1 MITLSK
7 TISINLTFTVIKP
20 IKVCNVMK
28 TNSIYFTHLV
38 FYVIIKLIIVSF
50 YFGSIF
56 HSQSLGF
63 ALSTSQSLFIE
74 ANSSHIVLERQR
86 PTF

>member
-1 MITLSK
+1 MTLIPLFLK
-7 TISINLTFTVIKP
+7 IK
-20 IKVCNVMK
+20 IKKILKLIQND
-28 TNSIYFTHLV
+28 NFITHLV

>member
-1 MITLSK
+1 MILIPLFLK
-7 TISINLTFTVIKP
+7 IK
-20 IKVCNVMK
+20 IKKILKLIQND
-28 TNSIYFTHLV
+28 NFITHLV

>member
-1 MITLSK
+1 MILIPLFLK
-7 TISINLTFTVIKP
+7 IK
-20 IKVCNVMK
+20 IKKILKLIQND
-28 TNSIYFTHLV
+28 NFITHLV

-50 YFGSIF
+50 YFGLIF